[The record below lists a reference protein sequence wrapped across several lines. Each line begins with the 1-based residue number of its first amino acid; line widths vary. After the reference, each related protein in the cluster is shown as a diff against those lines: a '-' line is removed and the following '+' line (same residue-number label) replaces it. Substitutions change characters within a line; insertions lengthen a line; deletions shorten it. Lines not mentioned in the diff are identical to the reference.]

1 MGSRKFRPYDRGIGI
16 QFSIASTR
24 TSFVNVAQNTANA
37 RIDLAAVRHN
47 LAMVRALCPRSRTM
61 AMIKADAYGHG
72 LLPVARALNAADG
85 FAVARLQ
92 EALALREAGIE
103 QRILLLA
110 TLLDHADL
118 ATCSQQSIDVTA
130 HDKASVDSID
140 AVACKMPLRVWLKL
154 DSGMHRVGL
163 DPAAFIE
170 ADRTLSSRPGVLE
183 LTHMTHFS
191 SADDMATGVMD
202 QQLACFSACH
212 SANPKAKVS
221 LANSAALI
229 TRPDTHADWVRP
241 GIMLYGS
248 NPVRASHD
256 VRLRAAMTLH
266 ARVIAIRDIGAG
278 ESVGYN
284 SRWTSARPSRI
295 ATIGIGYGDGYPRQV
310 GNGTPV
316 LLDGCMAPLVGR
328 VSMDSL
334 TVDVTDCERVAVGD
348 EATLWG
354 PELPVATIAEHART
368 ISYELLTS
376 LRPRVTR
383 EYANQS

>member
-1 MGSRKFRPYDRGIGI
+1 
-16 QFSIASTR
+16 
-24 TSFVNVAQNTANA
+24 
-37 RIDLAAVRHN
+37 
-47 LAMVRALCPRSRTM
+47 
-61 AMIKADAYGHG
+61 
-72 LLPVARALNAADG
+72 
-85 FAVARLQ
+85 VARLQ

-118 ATCSQQSIDVTA
+118 AACSQQSIDVTA

-170 ADRTLSSRPGVLE
+170 ADRTLASRPGVLE

-191 SADDMATGVMD
+191 SADDMTTNVMD

-212 SANPKAKVS
+212 STNPQAKVS

-229 TRPDTHADWVRP
+229 ARPDTHADWVRP

-256 VRLRAAMTLH
+256 VPLRAAMTLH
-266 ARVIAIRDIGAG
+266 ARVIAIRDIEAG

-284 SRWTSARPSRI
+284 RCWTSARPSRI
-295 ATIGIGYGDGYPRQV
+295 ATIGIGYADGYPRQV

-316 LLDGCMAPLVGR
+316 SLGGQLSPLAGR

-354 PELPVATIAEHART
+354 PELPVATIAGHANT

-383 EYANQS
+383 EYRNQCQEPARV

>member
-1 MGSRKFRPYDRGIGI
+1 
-16 QFSIASTR
+16 
-24 TSFVNVAQNTANA
+24 
-37 RIDLAAVRHN
+37 
-47 LAMVRALCPRSRTM
+47 
-61 AMIKADAYGHG
+61 MIKADAYGHG

-118 ATCSQQSIDVTA
+118 AICSQRSIDVTA

-170 ADRTLSSRPGVLE
+170 ADRTLASRPGVLE

-191 SADDMATGVMD
+191 SADDMTPSVME

-212 SANPKAKVS
+212 SANPQAKVS

-229 TRPDTHADWVRP
+229 ARPDTHADWVRP

-256 VRLRAAMTLH
+256 VPLMAAMTLL
-266 ARVIAIRDIGAG
+266 ARVIAVRDIGAG

-284 SRWTSARPSRI
+284 RRWTSARPSRI

-316 LLDGCMAPLVGR
+316 LLDGRMAPLVGR

-334 TVDVTDCERVAVGD
+334 TVDVTDYDRVAVGD

-354 PELPVATIAEHART
+354 AELPVATIAEHART

-376 LRPRVTR
+376 LRPRVNR
-383 EYANQS
+383 EYTDQG